1 MCREITCMKCEYKD
15 DLKSCVKKHIETAR
29 KLLDQGK
36 IEEAKAELESLK
48 KHLK

>member
-1 MCREITCMKCEYKD
+1 MCRETACTECEYKD
-15 DLKSCVKKHIETAR
+15 DLRSCVKKHIEAAR

-36 IEEAKAELESLK
+36 IEEAKAELESLE